1 MLFKLF
7 PTVHAKSIF
16 HIDYEV
22 IKSLGYQAIIFD
34 IDATLV
40 PHGADTTDEID
51 ALFYS
56 IHELGLQTLLLSN
69 NSDERIKHFNRNIQ
83 TKYIPMANKPDSKGY
98 IKAIQTLAVPKHQI
112 LVIGDQIFTDIVGAN
127 QCGLDTIIVDYLL
140 HEGETKIGKKRRVE
154 QVLLQLFALKPTSSE
169 LQKAIKQ
176 DRKVRQPLSER
187 YPILYNVATK
197 KETIKRHVQDV
208 KQRQNF
214 AMTKQDNTLP
224 HVVHQETSYLIK
236 KGKGIDP
243 VLQKNKADNIALS
256 ASKMD
261 RIIIHPGEH
270 FSFWKLVGKIT
281 KKAGYKD
288 GRVIVNNEVVSG
300 MGGGLCNLANTLHL
314 LVVHSPLEITEFH
327 THSDALAPDQGERKP
342 FQNGTS
348 VSYNYV
354 DYRFKNITDQNM
366 QVCFHVKDETL
377 YAELRSERP
386 FPWRYRL
393 VEENHRFVKKNG
405 KYYRKS
411 KIYKITENEKTG
423 QMIDKQLL
431 LDNHSEVMFDYDLI
445 PQSLIQ
451 PE

>member
-1 MLFKLF
+1 MVSKLF
-7 PTVHAKSIF
+7 PTICAKSIF

-22 IKSLGYQAIIFD
+22 VKELGYKAVIFD

-40 PHGADTTDEID
+40 PHGADTTPEVD
-51 ALFYS
+51 ALFNK
-56 IHELGLQTLLLSN
+56 IHNMGFKTLLLSN
-69 NSDERIKHFNRNIQ
+69 NSDERIKHFNRHIQ
-83 TKYIPMANKPDSKGY
+83 TDYIPMADKPDSKGY
-98 IKAIQTLAVPKHQI
+98 IKAIRTLAVPKHQI
-112 LVIGDQIFTDIVGAN
+112 LVVGDQIFTDIVGAN
-127 QCGLDTIIVDYLL
+127 KCNLDTVLVDYLL

-154 QVLLQLFALKPTSSE
+154 QLLLRLFALKPTVSP
-169 LQKAIKQ
+169 LQQAIIQKKQ
-176 DRKVRQPLSER
+176 VRQPLSDR

-197 KETIKRHVQDV
+197 KETVKRYVKDA
-208 KQRQNF
+208 KQRQKF
-214 AMTKQDNTLP
+214 AVTKQNKTLP

-243 VLQKNKADNIALS
+243 VLQKNKADNIALA

-261 RIIIHPGEH
+261 HIVIQPGEY

-288 GRVIVNNEVVSG
+288 GRVIVNNEVVAG

-314 LVVHSPLEITEFH
+314 LVVHSPLEITELH
-327 THSDALAPDQGERKP
+327 THSDALAPEQGERRP

-354 DYRFKNITDQNM
+354 DYRFKNVTDQQI
-366 QVCFHVKDETL
+366 QVCFHVEGETL
-377 YAELRSERP
+377 YAELRSERA
-386 FPWRYRL
+386 FPWKYRL
-393 VEENHRFVKKNG
+393 VEENHRFVQENG

-411 KIYKITENEKTG
+411 KIYKVTENRETG
-423 QMIDKQLL
+423 EEQNKELL
-431 LDNHSEVMFDYDLI
+431 LDNRSEVMYDYDLI
-445 PQSLIQ
+445 PQSLIR